1 MFVLVVLAHT
11 ISPDS
16 ASENWAGLQKVDQTK
31 YIMNKCHPRKQYV
44 HYSMKE
50 AADIKKSSP

>member
-1 MFVLVVLAHT
+1 VLAHT